1 MADAGKAI
9 RRVESMQREIEEA
22 FSELIH
28 TRWAGTKPW
37 VPAIDFLETDDAFLV
52 LADLPG
58 MDPSQIKFEAEL
70 WSVTICGTRESM
82 ISISRSKRLMSER
95 AKGRF
100 CRTIRLPSPCD
111 VSKAQVQFKNGVYEI
126 LLPKKK

>member
-1 MADAGKAI
+1 M
-9 RRVESMQREIEEA
+9 
-22 FSELIH
+22 H
-28 TRWAGTKPW
+28 
-37 VPAIDFLETDDAFLV
+37 FLV

-58 MDPSQIKFEAEL
+58 MDPSQIKFEAEP

-82 ISISRSKRLMSER
+82 ITISRGKQLMTER